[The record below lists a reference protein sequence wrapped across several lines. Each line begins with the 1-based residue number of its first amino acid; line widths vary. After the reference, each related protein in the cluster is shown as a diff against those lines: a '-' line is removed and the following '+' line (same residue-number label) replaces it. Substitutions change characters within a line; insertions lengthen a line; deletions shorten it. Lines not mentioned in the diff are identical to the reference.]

1 MDVFSVFLSTFREL
15 YYIILGVSTG
25 GSFPR
30 KLTAEEESDC
40 LRRLSMGDESARAML
55 IEHNL
60 RLVSH
65 ITRKYFLSQTDSE
78 DMLSVG
84 TIGLIKAVDSY
95 SPEKCRKFSSFA
107 SRCIENECLMF
118 LRASRK
124 TSLNVS
130 ISDPIDTDKHG
141 NELTLLDIISCE
153 DTIAD
158 DLDRK
163 LKCLQLRDMI
173 SRLGDLREQEIIRM
187 RYGLDGAEPLT
198 QKQVASKL
206 QISRSYVSRIEKK
219 ALERLH
225 EMFGC
230 DD

>member
-1 MDVFSVFLSTFREL
+1 MDVFQILTTTFREL
-15 YYIILGVSTG
+15 YYIILGVSSG

-30 KLTAEEESDC
+30 KLTAEEEAHY
-40 LRRLSMGDESARAML
+40 LRRLATGDRLARTKL

-65 ITRKYFLSQTDSE
+65 ITRKYFLSQSDSE
-78 DMLSVG
+78 DVLSVG

-107 SRCIENECLMF
+107 ARCIENECLMY
-118 LRASRK
+118 LRGARK

-130 ISDPIDTDKHG
+130 ISEPIDTDKNG
-141 NELTLLDIISCE
+141 NELTILDIISCE

-163 LKCLQLRDMI
+163 LKCEML
-173 SRLGDLREQEIIRM
+173 SRFIDRLEDPREAEIIRL
-187 RYGLDGAEPLT
+187 RYGLDGSEPLT
-198 QKQVASKL
+198 QKEISSMMN
-206 QISRSYVSRIEKK
+206 ISRSYV
-219 ALERLH
+219 
-225 EMFGC
+225 
-230 DD
+230 

>member
-1 MDVFSVFLSTFREL
+1 MNIRPKTEQWSDNVDILNIMLSTFREL
-15 YYIILGVSTG
+15 YYIVLGVSSG

-30 KLTAEEESDC
+30 KLTPAEEAEC
-40 LRRLSMGDESARAML
+40 LRLLAEGDISARTRL

-65 ITRKYFLSQTDSE
+65 ITRKYFLSQADSE
-78 DMLSVG
+78 DMLSAG

-95 SPEKCRKFSSFA
+95 SPDKCTKFSSFA

-118 LRASRK
+118 LRAAKK

-163 LKCLQLRDMI
+163 QKRQRLRGLVDA
-173 SRLGDLREQEIIRM
+173 LEDDREAEIIRL
-187 RYGLDGAEPLT
+187 RYGLNGGEPLT
-198 QKQVASKL
+198 QKEIAEKL
-206 QISRSYVSRIEKK
+206 NISRSYV
-219 ALERLH
+219 
-225 EMFGC
+225 
-230 DD
+230 

>member
-1 MDVFSVFLSTFREL
+1 MNILMETFRQL
-15 YYIILGVSTG
+15 YYIILGVSSG

-40 LRRLSMGDESARAML
+40 LLRLASGDTQARTKL

-95 SPEKCRKFSSFA
+95 SPEKCKKFSSFA
-107 SRCIENECLMF
+107 ARCIENECLMY
-118 LRASRK
+118 LRAAKK
-124 TSLNVS
+124 TALDVS

-163 LKCLQLRDMI
+163 LKCQQLSRMI
-173 SRLGDLREQEIIRM
+173 SMLEDGRETDIIRM
-187 RYGLDGAEPLT
+187 RYGLDGSEPLT
-198 QKQVASKL
+198 QKQVAAKL
-206 QISRSYVSRIEKK
+206 GISRSYVSRR
-219 ALERLH
+219 A
-225 EMFGC
+225 
-230 DD
+230 

>member
-1 MDVFSVFLSTFREL
+1 MDILNIMLSTFREL
-15 YYIILGVSTG
+15 YYIILGVSSG

-30 KLTAEEESDC
+30 KLTPAEEAEC
-40 LRRLSMGDESARAML
+40 LRLLAEGDISARTRL

-65 ITRKYFLSQTDSE
+65 ITRKYFLSQADSE
-78 DMLSVG
+78 DMLSAG

-95 SPEKCRKFSSFA
+95 SPDKCTKFSSFA

-118 LRASRK
+118 LRAAKK

-163 LKCLQLRDMI
+163 QKCQRLRGLVDT
-173 SRLGDLREQEIIRM
+173 LADDREAEIIRL
-187 RYGLDGAEPLT
+187 RYGLNGGEPLT
-198 QKQVASKL
+198 QKEIAVKL
-206 QISRSYVSRIEKK
+206 NISRSYVSRIEKK
-219 ALERLH
+219 ALEHLRQ
-225 EMFGC
+225 MFG
-230 DD
+230 

>member
-1 MDVFSVFLSTFREL
+1 MDMFNILLGTFREL
-15 YYIILGVSTG
+15 YYIILGVSSG

-30 KLTAEEESDC
+30 KLTASEEAEC
-40 LRRLSMGDESARAML
+40 LRRLSAGEQSARTQL

-65 ITRKYFLSQTDSE
+65 ITRKYFLSPADSE

-95 SPEKCRKFSSFA
+95 SPEKCTKFSSFA
-107 SRCIENECLMF
+107 SRCIENECLMY
-118 LRASRK
+118 LRAAKK
-124 TSLNVS
+124 TSMNVS

-158 DLDRK
+158 DLDTK
-163 LKCLQLRDMI
+163 LKCQRLRGLVSLLDEP
-173 SRLGDLREQEIIRM
+173 REIQIIRM

-198 QKQVASKL
+198 QKEIAAKL
-206 QISRSYVSRIEKK
+206 GISRSYVSRIEKK
-219 ALERLH
+219 ALEQLRQMLS
-225 EMFGC
+225 
-230 DD
+230 

>member
-1 MDVFSVFLSTFREL
+1 MDVLAILAETFREL
-15 YYIILGVSTG
+15 YYIILGVSSG

-30 KLTAEEESDC
+30 KLTAAEESQC
-40 LRRLSMGDESARAML
+40 LQRLAEGDTDARNML

-107 SRCIENECLMF
+107 ARCIENECLMY
-118 LRASRK
+118 LRSAKK
-124 TSLNVS
+124 TALNVS

-163 LKCLQLRDMI
+163 LKCQQLRSMLSVLD
-173 SRLGDLREQEIIRM
+173 DEREADIIRM
-187 RYGLDGAEPLT
+187 RYGLDGGEPLT
-198 QKQVASKL
+198 QKQIAAKL
-206 QISRSYVSRIEKK
+206 DISRSYV
-219 ALERLH
+219 
-225 EMFGC
+225 
-230 DD
+230 

>member
-1 MDVFSVFLSTFREL
+1 MDILNILLGTFREL
-15 YYIILGVSTG
+15 YYIILGVSSGG

-30 KLTAEEESDC
+30 KLTAEEEAEC
-40 LRRLSMGDESARAML
+40 LRRLTAGDQQARNTL

-65 ITRKYFLSQTDSE
+65 ITRKYFLSHADSE

-95 SPEKCRKFSSFA
+95 SPEKCTKFSSFA
-107 SRCIENECLMF
+107 SRCIENECLMY
-118 LRASRK
+118 LRAAKK

-158 DLDRK
+158 DLDTK
-163 LKCLQLRDMI
+163 QKC
-173 SRLGDLREQEIIRM
+173 SRLRILLCKLEDPREAEIIRM
-187 RYGLDGAEPLT
+187 RYGLGGGEPLT
-198 QKQVASKL
+198 QKEIAAKL
-206 QISRSYVSRIEKK
+206 NISRSYV
-219 ALERLH
+219 
-225 EMFGC
+225 
-230 DD
+230 

>member
-1 MDVFSVFLSTFREL
+1 MDIFNILLGTFREL

-30 KLTAEEESDC
+30 KLTASEEADC
-40 LRRLSMGDESARAML
+40 LRRLSEGDAQARAQL

-95 SPEKCRKFSSFA
+95 SPEKCTKFSSFA
-107 SRCIENECLMF
+107 SRCIENECLMY
-118 LRASRK
+118 LRAAKK

-130 ISDPIDTDKHG
+130 ISAPIDTDKHG

-158 DLDRK
+158 DLDTK
-163 LKCLQLRDMI
+163 LKCQQLRGLI
-173 SRLGDLREQEIIRM
+173 ARLDDPREAEIIWM
-187 RYGLDGAEPLT
+187 RYGLDGKEPLT
-198 QKQVASKL
+198 QKEIAAKL
-206 QISRSYVSRIEKK
+206 DISRSYVSRIEKK
-219 ALERLH
+219 ALEQLRQML
-225 EMFGC
+225 G
-230 DD
+230 

>member
-1 MDVFSVFLSTFREL
+1 MDVMSILLETFREV
-15 YYIILGVSTG
+15 YYIILGVSSG

-30 KLTAEEESDC
+30 KLTAAEEQEYL
-40 LRRLSMGDESARAML
+40 LRLKNGDADARAKL

-107 SRCIENECLMF
+107 ARCIENECLMF
-118 LRASRK
+118 LRSAKK
-124 TSLNVS
+124 TALDVS

-163 LKCLQLRDMI
+163 LKCLR
-173 SRLGDLREQEIIRM
+173 LREMVAALDDSREAEIIRL
-187 RYGLDGAEPLT
+187 RYGLDGGEPLT
-198 QKQVASKL
+198 QKQVAARL
-206 QISRSYVSRIEKK
+206 EISRSYV
-219 ALERLH
+219 
-225 EMFGC
+225 
-230 DD
+230 